1 MSFEPLLLPILVL
14 WSAMLYVTHRGLAR
28 NEFRRRWHSGW
39 HYFATNSVSYWVSTA
54 VNFMFLGVCT
64 FMIYESLFNPSFDP
78 PTIAELPPEAVKDY
92 SCTAENPQFCRSA
105 RASALHKLWDEM
117 K

>member
-64 FMIYESLFNPSFDP
+64 FMIYAIAP
-78 PTIAELPPEAVKDY
+78 P
-92 SCTAENPQFCRSA
+92 RSSSVEDWISP
-105 RASALHKLWDEM
+105 ASRC
-117 K
+117 